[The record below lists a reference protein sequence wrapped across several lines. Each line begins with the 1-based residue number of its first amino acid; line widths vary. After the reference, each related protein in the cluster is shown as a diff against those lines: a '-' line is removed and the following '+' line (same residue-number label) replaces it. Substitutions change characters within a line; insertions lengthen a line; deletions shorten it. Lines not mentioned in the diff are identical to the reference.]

1 MSIITL
7 YVILG
12 VIKVIALILTVK
24 ETKEYEKL

>member
-7 YVILG
+7 YVVLG

-24 ETKEYEKL
+24 ETKEYIK

>member
-7 YVILG
+7 YVVLG

-24 ETKEYEKL
+24 EMKKYEQ

>member
-7 YVILG
+7 YVVLG

-24 ETKEYEKL
+24 ETKEYGKQ

>member
-7 YVILG
+7 YILLG

-24 ETKEYEKL
+24 ETKEYGK

>member
-7 YVILG
+7 YVVLG

-24 ETKEYEKL
+24 ETRNYGK